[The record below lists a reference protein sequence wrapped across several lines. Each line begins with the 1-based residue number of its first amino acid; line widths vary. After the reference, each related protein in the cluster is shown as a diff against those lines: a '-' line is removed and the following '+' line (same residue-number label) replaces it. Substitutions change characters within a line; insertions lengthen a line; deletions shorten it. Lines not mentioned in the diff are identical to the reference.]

1 MLRNIKFILFVIIL
15 TLFACERTNK
25 KPEKVIVSVGEGY
38 LSLERVKADI
48 PASIRNK
55 ITQENVNNYIQQWIE
70 NELIYRDA
78 LNKEMDKDPELDYA
92 LEKAKKHFLVSKY
105 LEAYLKEDNL
115 ALETEAVQYYEENK
129 DSYVLAED
137 RVKALHILVE
147 NYQDARDARR
157 RVVNNGEDF
166 ETVAKEVSL
175 DFFDKKRI
183 VLDYFSQDEII
194 PEISSWAFRKR
205 VGSVSGPIKSDFGYH
220 IVKIIDKRK
229 KGGEI
234 EFEEVKDEIIS
245 RIRLMKKTEKY
256 RDLIIEL
263 RNKINIRKDEEL
275 LQQLFVDSLYVK
287 EIKKDEVKE

>member
-1 MLRNIKFILFVIIL
+1 MFHNKRLILFVIIL
-15 TLFACERTNK
+15 IIFACERTNNK
-25 KPEKVIVSVGEGY
+25 TENVIVSVGDGH

-78 LNKEMDKDPELDYA
+78 LKKEMDNDPELDYA
-92 LEKAKKHFLVSKY
+92 LEKAKKNFLVSKY
-105 LEAYLKEDNL
+105 LEAYLKEDTL

-137 RVKALHILVE
+137 MVKAMHILVK
-147 NYQDARDARR
+147 NYQDARNVRR
-157 RVVNNGEDF
+157 RIVNKGEDF

-183 VLDYFSQDEII
+183 VLDYFAQDEII
-194 PEISSWAFRKR
+194 PEISSWAFRRR
-205 VGSVSGPIKSDFGYH
+205 VGSVSAPIKSDFGYH

-229 KGGEI
+229 KGSEI

-287 EIKKDEVKE
+287 EIKKGEVKE